1 MITTACLSQCV
12 VNGWWRSL
20 TSLFVYSFT
29 TMQPAFA
36 RLAPT
41 SLKPPIS
48 PDPPSLLTCNLP
60 VGLWCTRHRISSEM
74 NAKRSRSVLSTSAMN
89 NSHTVRD
96 LDGIMPAVADW
107 LRAGWTVCRATGRVG
122 AITDRAQRSTAVPS
136 VDAGGD
142 GTASPNLQAHTTLF
156 HVLEWTYSRSP
167 APSRVVPVGSI
178 RPFSPCHIRS
188 TKMYVIIKLR
198 QTLQD

>member
-1 MITTACLSQCV
+1 MADDDH
-12 VNGWWRSL
+12 WHH
-20 TSLFVYSFT
+20 YSFI
-29 TMQPAFA
+29 
-36 RLAPT
+36 RLLRCSRRLPVWRQLHWNHRSVPT
-41 SLKPPIS
+41 HLA
-48 PDPPSLLTCNLP
+48 LTCNLP